1 MTDGDLRKRLREEP
15 VPGELEARQRAW
27 EVVRSSYG
35 SRERVHWLERHS
47 RLVVVLAVAAA
58 VGVAAV
64 TPPGRAVVDRMRD
77 SVAGRTP
84 SEPALIRL
92 PTSGRLLVVSASG
105 PWVVHQ
111 DGSKRYLGEYSDAT
125 WSPRGLF
132 VAAVQENHLVTLD
145 PESGHVRWSLS
156 RAEAV
161 QDPRWSGGGLDT
173 RIAYRAQSSLHVVAG
188 DGSPDALLADDVA
201 PVAPAWKGET
211 HVLAYA
217 TKEGRVHVVDV
228 DTRHELWS
236 TSVGSPVRKLLWS
249 EDGRRLI
256 ALTKKAVRVYGP
268 RGGRIPGGPSLSQ
281 GHLLLDAAVLPKGWF
296 VYADFNP
303 RTDETALIQATCIT
317 TSACLLI
324 GPSRVLTQ
332 PGRLENFVV
341 SPDERWLLVG
351 WPAADQILFLRPPGT
366 SGRRRIVAVSNVARE
381 FEPGGTG
388 TRAFPRAAGWVED
401 TTS

>member
-1 MTDGDLRKRLREEP
+1 LIEAELRNRLLHDP
-15 VPGELEARQRAW
+15 VPGEQEAGRRAW
-27 EVVRSSYG
+27 EVVRSSYA
-35 SRERVHWLERHS
+35 SRERVPWIERHS
-47 RLVVVLAVAAA
+47 RLVLVLAVAAA

-64 TPPGRAVVDRMRD
+64 TPPGRALVDRMRD

-84 SEPALIRL
+84 SEPALTRL

-111 DGSKRYLGEYSDAT
+111 DGSKRFLGEYGDAS

-132 VAAVQENHLVTLD
+132 VAAVQQNRLVTLD
-145 PESGHVRWSLS
+145 PESGKVRWSLS
-156 RAEAV
+156 RAAPV
-161 QDPRWSGGGLDT
+161 KDPRWSGGGLDT

-201 PVAPAWKGET
+201 PVAPVWKGET

-217 TKEGRVHVVDV
+217 TRDGRVHVVDV
-228 DTRHELWS
+228 DTRQELWS
-236 TSVGSPVRKLLWS
+236 ASVRSAVRKLLWS
-249 EDGRRLI
+249 ESGRRLI
-256 ALTKKAVRVYGP
+256 VLTGRAVRVYGP
-268 RGGRIPGGPSLSQ
+268 SGRRVPGPLTLPQ

-317 TSACLLI
+317 TSACPLI
-324 GPSRVLTQ
+324 GPSRLLSE

-341 SPDERWLLVG
+341 SPDGRWLLVG
-351 WPAADQILFLRPPGT
+351 WPAADQILFLRPPDT
-366 SGRRRIVAVSNVARE
+366 PGRRRIVPVSNVSRE
-381 FEPGGTG
+381 FDPGGTG
-388 TRAFPRAAGWVED
+388 TRAFPRAAGWVGD
-401 TTS
+401 STS